1 MTHPDERTLK
11 TMLLRCF
18 STFDLFSYSKFL
30 PTIDLFDS
38 PKECG
43 MNTGECDI
51 IGVWTLGSNGECQHE
66 DHGILVGKGHY
77 EKILMEH
84 HWNNPTNEVNY

>member
-1 MTHPDERTLK
+1 
-11 TMLLRCF
+11 
-18 STFDLFSYSKFL
+18 
-30 PTIDLFDS
+30 
-38 PKECG
+38 

-77 EKILMEH
+77 GKILMEH